1 MDLASFAEY
10 FNLTPESRSFVE
22 KYKFNIIA
30 DTLEEIPETLQDD
43 FILRALSDL
52 RRPPAA
58 EPLLAAADVIRK
70 NPFLLAFYNY
80 FCYYWWQQ
88 DEPMIYGHV
97 LPEVSWN
104 SDCSDVDGVIYLL
117 IALAG
122 FDAVRNAYAKFGL
135 PPEIAEDTIQYVC
148 GAVEEYA
155 AGHDGK
161 TGVSSGKVRW
171 MRLYVSGKLFRIGRL
186 EYMIQDPR
194 EYLPAVYKRKADD
207 KCIALCRDGWLLR
220 KDGLLLFADEPGSTA
235 YVTAAL
241 EQTAESITG
250 IPVNPAGFAEV
261 DRRVTLKLDEYVP
274 LWNAWDLTP
283 GIHIPGGG
291 GMKRA
296 AVEDSLRRAR
306 DFFPR
311 YFKRN
316 VAAFICASWIF
327 NPDFEAELPNSNL
340 ADFMREVYLFPFR
353 SVGVEG
359 LQFVFGKSQQDWS
372 EFPADNS
379 LRLTFHRLRESGK
392 RLKCGGMFIDSKAVD
407 SFGTQKYRNDYAAF
421 DEL

>member
-1 MDLASFAEY
+1 MKIAEFAEY
-10 FNLTPESRSFVE
+10 FNLTTNSRDFVE
-22 KYKFNIIA
+22 KYGFNEVA
-30 DTLEEIPETLQDD
+30 DRLETVPDTLQRD
-43 FILRALSDL
+43 FILCELGTL
-52 RRPPAA
+52 RRPPASGELLEAA
-58 EPLLAAADVIRK
+58 ETIK
-70 NPFLLAFYNY
+70 NDRFLLAYYNY
-80 FCYYWWQQ
+80 LCYYWWQLP
-88 DEPMIYGHV
+88 EPMTYGNK
-97 LPEVSWN
+97 LPEVSDN
-104 SDCSDVDGVIYLL
+104 PGCDEIKGKLYLL
-117 IALAG
+117 AALAG
-122 FDAVRNAYAKFGL
+122 FDAVRRSYAGMGL
-135 PPEIAEDTIQYVC
+135 PPEYAEDTLQYVA
-148 GAVEEYA
+148 GAVEEYQ

-161 TGVSSGKVRW
+161 IGLVSGKLRW
-171 MRLYVSGKLFRIGRL
+171 MRHYVNRHLFRIGRL

-407 SFGTQKYRNDYAAF
+407 NFGTQKYRNDYAAF